1 MKFIIWARL
10 PSLVAKNAVMNMRIG
25 LVITVTQKLF
35 FISGGYILQKLE
47 NMNLDD
53 MISDTKIPIR
63 IAYLNSHG
71 VPGVISL
78 WYVQIND
85 KIYCAT
91 KKNAK
96 LTSYLEK
103 NPSCGFEI
111 AADKLPY
118 KGIRG
123 NGIVKILPER
133 GKEILDVLI
142 DKYLGGTTSTL
153 SNFLKTHSK
162 NEVAIEITPQKISNY
177 DYSQRM
183 RDV

>member
-1 MKFIIWARL
+1 
-10 PSLVAKNAVMNMRIG
+10 MNMRIG
-25 LVITVTQKLF
+25 HAITATQKLF
-35 FISGGYILQKLE
+35 LIRRGYILQKLE
-47 NMNLDD
+47 NMNFDD

-96 LTSYLEK
+96 LISYLEK

-123 NGIVKILPER
+123 NGIVKIFPNK

-142 DKYLGGTTSTL
+142 DKYLGDTTSTL
-153 SNFLKTHSK
+153 SDFLKTHSEK
-162 NEVAIEITPQKISNY
+162 EVAIEITPQKISNY

-183 RDV
+183 KDV

>member
-1 MKFIIWARL
+1 LENI
-10 PSLVAKNAVMNMRIG
+10 
-25 LVITVTQKLF
+25 
-35 FISGGYILQKLE
+35 E
-47 NMNLDD
+47 NMNFDD

-63 IAYLNSHG
+63 IAYLNSNG
-71 VPGVISL
+71 VPGIISL

-91 KKNAK
+91 KKTAK
-96 LTSYLEK
+96 ITSYLEK
-103 NPSCGFEI
+103 NPLCGFEI

-123 NGIVKILPER
+123 NGIAKILPNK

-142 DKYLGGTTSTL
+142 DKYLGDTTSTL

-162 NEVAIEITPQKISNY
+162 NEAAIEITPQKISNY

>member
-1 MKFIIWARL
+1 MENI
-10 PSLVAKNAVMNMRIG
+10 
-25 LVITVTQKLF
+25 
-35 FISGGYILQKLE
+35 E
-47 NMNLDD
+47 NMNFDD

-63 IAYLNSHG
+63 IAYLNSNG
-71 VPGVISL
+71 VPGIISL

-91 KKNAK
+91 KKTAK
-96 LTSYLEK
+96 ITSYLEK
-103 NPSCGFEI
+103 NPLCGFEI

-123 NGIVKILPER
+123 NGIAKILPNK

-142 DKYLGGTTSTL
+142 DKYLGDTTSTL

-162 NEVAIEITPQKISNY
+162 NEAAIEITPQKISNY

-183 RDV
+183 RNV